1 MPRQKH
7 PTKPTVNRIVI
18 GDVGSGKTIVA
29 FIIALVFQRHLTQT
43 HIAMVA
49 PTEVLAYQHYRG
61 FLEYLASVPD
71 SLKQYF
77 PTTIYLAAGKYFI
90 NGEQFTKGKFR
101 KELAQIPG
109 NIFWIGTHAVFH
121 EEAVTPELIFVDEQH
136 RFGVRQR
143 QTLTLNKH
151 NPHFVSLSATP
162 IPRTLALTFYESL
175 KPHFLDTLASRNP
188 IETTQETFENFDA
201 RVVPSIR
208 REVEAGRKV
217 YVICPSIEEAENS
230 DLWSVAKASRYLRKV
245 FGEQVLTVSGK
256 DKAKKT
262 TLAKFKEDPSKQ
274 ILVATTVVE
283 VGVDVPEATLVVIL
297 NSERFGLAALHQI
310 RGRVGRNDYA
320 RNYCVLVTYEKFRY
334 VKRLQYLQ
342 ELHSG
347 FDLAEKDLEL
357 RGAGDILG
365 RLQSG
370 FGSDLDDILGLD
382 RATYDRI
389 AGLTEQINYRDLADL
404 PRLRAYLDKQVRG
417 VHQE

>member
-1 MPRQKH
+1 MPKRTTK
-7 PTKPTVNRIVI
+7 KPTVNRIVI

-29 FIIALVFQRHLTQT
+29 FLVALVFQRHLEQTQ
-43 HIAMVA
+43 IAMVA
-49 PTEVLAYQHYRG
+49 PTEVLAYQHYLG
-61 FLEYLASVPD
+61 FLEYLQSVPD

-77 PTTIYLAAGKYFI
+77 PTTIYLAAGKYLI
-90 NGEQFTKGKFR
+90 NGEKFTKKKFQA
-101 KELAQIPG
+101 ELEQIPG

-136 RFGVRQR
+136 RFGVKQR
-143 QTLTLNKH
+143 QHLTLNKR

-175 KPHFLDTLASRNP
+175 KPHFLETLASRNP
-188 IETTQETFENFDA
+188 IETTQETFENFDV

-208 REVEAGRKV
+208 REVEASRKV
-217 YVICPSIEEAENS
+217 YVICPSIEDAENS
-230 DLWSVAKASRYLRKV
+230 DLWSVAKASRYLRKI
-245 FGEQVLTVSGK
+245 FGDKVLTVSGK
-256 DKAKKT
+256 DKSKKA
-262 TLAKFKEDPSKQ
+262 TLAKFKQDPAKQ

-283 VGVDVPEATLVVIL
+283 VGVDVSEATLVVIL

-310 RGRVGRNDYA
+310 RGRVGRNDYE
-320 RNYCVLVTYEKFRY
+320 RNYCILVTYEKFRY

-382 RATYDRI
+382 RTTYDRI
-389 AGLTEQINYRDLADL
+389 AGLTTQLDYRDLSAL
-404 PRLRAYLDKQVRG
+404 PRLQAYLEKQVRS